1 MRTLL
6 TFLASYTAAAYPLP
20 KLDVLILPAS
30 PLDFL
35 TSEQASAQLGLLFLP
50 RASLSADPARLTHL
64 VATQLA
70 KHFFHRHP
78 TCRALADLS
87 AETAYLLQQSPRR
100 RVRLLRHHQQCYLAK
115 GLTAYVAYLGLRS
128 LQPHLPD
135 LLRLEWAL
143 VRRLDDAYFFADSNV
158 QNVYRAYELPRLSA
172 SSSLRRVK
180 ADLRTL
186 LAARSLQL
194 LLGRDRFRSLVRDCL
209 APSNQT
215 TPILQHLETY
225 AFNYHV
231 LAGVRFGRVLSS
243 WMVAGDEVVVEMERN
258 YNKKS
263 ARLVLGGGASGGE
276 LYPVGWRSGVVATGG
291 GAETKVAEVG
301 VMRVSWVNQSLV
313 EMEDM
318 PGADRWIVGE
328 LRLHLAIFFS
338 VQREISFFIERH
350 ENSAEL
356 SFVLVIVLFR
366 RELFKEKLNF

>member
-1 MRTLL
+1 VRTLL

-70 KHFFHRHP
+70 KHFFHR
-78 TCRALADLS
+78 R
-87 AETAYLLQQSPRR
+87 
-100 RVRLLRHHQQCYLAK
+100 YLAK